1 MNTLL
6 WRDKC
11 NFVQQ
16 MITKIGVVW
25 KAPRWWQ
32 SSMLAP
38 QMSPLRSS
46 LPSEV
51 LDLNQGLADAA
62 FWLCSSIEESILI
75 ELNTLQN
82 IQKNEK
88 DHCHNV
94 SANENLG
101 IDRSFMRCGGVSQ
114 FCSNYCLQSS
124 MLLVALSDPAPTSAP
139 SKKSGFGIFL
149 DRMKPNPTQPQD
161 RVLGF
166 FFLVLTPPE
175 VSFFFPSPT
184 PYLLLFPSFL
194 FSLPLPAHNFFFF
207 LWDLFIFVWL
217 CLRSLWLL
225 FFFFFFFF
233 FFVCVF

>member
-6 WRDKC
+6 RRDKC

-16 MITKIGVVW
+16 MITKFGVVW

-32 SSMLAP
+32 SSMLVP
-38 QMSPLRSS
+38 QMSPLRWS

-62 FWLCSSIEESILI
+62 FWLCSSIYESILI

-94 SANENLG
+94 STNENPG
-101 IDRSFMRCGGVSQ
+101 IDRSFMRSGGVSQ

-124 MLLVALSDPAPTSAP
+124 MLLVGLSDPAPTSAP
-139 SKKSGFGIFL
+139 SKKSRSGITWMGWTCPPGVSSFG
-149 DRMKPNPTQPQD
+149 Q
-161 RVLGF
+161 
-166 FFLVLTPPE
+166 
-175 VSFFFPSPT
+175 
-184 PYLLLFPSFL
+184 
-194 FSLPLPAHNFFFF
+194 
-207 LWDLFIFVWL
+207 
-217 CLRSLWLL
+217 
-225 FFFFFFFF
+225 
-233 FFVCVF
+233 